1 MRLRHI
7 EVFYAVYTSGS
18 VTQAAKILNVSQPSV
33 SKVLAHA
40 EQQLGYALFDR
51 VRGKLVPTPEAHRLF
66 GHVSA
71 VNASLDRLRHVA
83 ENLRAT
89 EEGRI
94 RAAAIPALGMEILP
108 AAIASFRTRHPDVFF
123 AVETRHIDGICNA
136 VLESAIDIGLA
147 FDPDERP
154 GIASEHLGTGTF
166 YVLAPQDAPC
176 ADHERMTV
184 RDLEGLPYISLDRR
198 GPLGRLLSTHIES
211 SGADLRPIAW
221 AETYQVAKSLVAQ
234 GVGVMIADQVTAFSG
249 GCDGLRVWHLEP
261 SLEFEIAALHLESTP
276 ISLVCREF
284 VDHLR
289 ARLGCFL
296 EQTSS
301 LA

>member
-18 VTQAAKILNVSQPSV
+18 VTRAARILNVSQPSV

-66 GHVSA
+66 GHVST
-71 VNASLDRLRHVA
+71 VNASVDRLRHVA
-83 ENLRAT
+83 ENLRAA
-89 EEGRI
+89 EKGRV
-94 RAAAIPALGMEILP
+94 RAAATPALGIEILP
-108 AAIASFRTRHPDVFF
+108 AAIASFRTHHPDVFF
-123 AVETRHIDGICNA
+123 AVETRHIDGICKA
-136 VLESAIDIGLA
+136 LLESGIDVGLA
-147 FDPDERP
+147 FDPDDRP
-154 GIASEHLGTGTF
+154 GIACEHLGTGTF
-166 YVLAPQDAPC
+166 YVLAPKDAPY
-176 ADHERMTV
+176 ADRERMTV
-184 RDLEGLPYISLDRR
+184 GDLEGLPYISLDRR

-211 SGADLRPIAW
+211 SDADLRPIAW

-249 GCDGLRVWHLEP
+249 GCDGLRVWPLEP
-261 SLEFEIAALHLESTP
+261 ALEFEIAALHLESAP
-276 ISLVCREF
+276 ISLVCRQF

-289 ARLGCFL
+289 GQLAGFIER
-296 EQTSS
+296 TS
-301 LA
+301 LLV